1 LVNFYVIIPLL
12 NLIVKFVVVGLFKI
26 NLFFK
31 FKFFKLIVLLKICLE
46 SFLLFIIFHLQDLK
60 LFLFRARD

>member
-1 LVNFYVIIPLL
+1 MVNFYVIIPLL